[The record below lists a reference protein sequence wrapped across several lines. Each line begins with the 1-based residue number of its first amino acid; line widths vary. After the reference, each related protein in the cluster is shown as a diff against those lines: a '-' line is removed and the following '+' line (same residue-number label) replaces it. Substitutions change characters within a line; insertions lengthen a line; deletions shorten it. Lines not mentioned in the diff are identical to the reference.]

1 MADETWN
8 GQDFYVALGRSGQGD
23 ERWVLARKYGFLNAG
38 GGRWYWEPFQNLK
51 PEHRVFAYVPGYGY
65 VGIGRVIGEMIL
77 ARDAKAKLAGELRS
91 LLEVPE
97 ASPKMKN
104 EMGLT
109 DLELATRVV
118 QVDWIGRP
126 RLIENAVR
134 EKGLF
139 SNQRT
144 VCKLRDKHKR
154 TIETVESAFGV
165 DESTT

>member
-1 MADETWN
+1 M
-8 GQDFYVALGRSGQGD
+8 
-23 ERWVLARKYGFLNAG
+23 
-38 GGRWYWEPFQNLK
+38 
-51 PEHRVFAYVPGYGY
+51 FAYVPVYGY

-118 QVDWIGRP
+118 PVEWLDTRS
-126 RLIENAVR
+126 LDEAVW

-139 SNQRT
+139 ASQWT
-144 VCKLRDKHKR
+144 ACKLRDER
-154 TIETVESAFGV
+154 TIATVEAAFGIG
-165 DESTT
+165 ESTI